1 MWNLTGGEVFATDPT
16 NASRTMLFDIVER
29 RWDPELC
36 DLLHV
41 PMSAL
46 PEVRPSSGRF
56 GVTSDRCAV
65 VPAASR
71 SAAIAGDQQAALFG
85 QACFEPG
92 MAKNTYGTG
101 SFVLLNVGDR
111 CPPPTEGMLTTIAWE
126 LADGTVAYALE
137 GAIFVTGAAI
147 QWLRDGLGIIDD
159 APQAGPL
166 AASVPDTGGV
176 YVVPAFTGLGSP
188 WWDPYARGADLG
200 ITRGTTRAH
209 LTRAVI
215 ESMAYQTRDVVDAMV
230 DASGTPITRPPRR
243 RRRVG
248 DGPACCRSRP
258 ISSAC
263 RSGDR
268 STARPPPSARRSSP
282 GSPKGCG
289 PTSTSIAARWQL
301 DATFT
306 PGRRPHG
313 RRPRPRPMA
322 AGRRAFTRL
331 GTRSRASPSRSSASA
346 SLREQRDARAFTLAD
361 RSIRPAGRHGHARS
375 RQVRP
380 HQIARGRRWT
390 SRRCWLPAR
399 NASSHLSS
407 GGCPCECTTTPSR
420 MTAAQSASATRAT
433 AAHRTANRSAASAS
447 ASSAPTP
454 APSGQDRRGHPRS
467 AARAR
472 RTRRRPRSPR

>member
-1 MWNLTGGEVFATDPT
+1 MLDPYFCGTKFEWLLTEGAVEVSDDLALGTIDTWLLWNLTGGEVFATDPT

-65 VPAASR
+65 VPGIPVSG
-71 SAAIAGDQQAALFG
+71 IAGDQQAALFG

-147 QWLRDGLGIIDD
+147 QWLRDGIDIIDE
-159 APQAGPL
+159 AAQAGPL
-166 AASVPDTGGV
+166 AASVPDNGGV

-188 WWDPYARGADLG
+188 WWDPYARGAVLG

-215 ESMAYQTRDVVDAMV
+215 EAMAYQTRDVGRRDGGRERHA
-230 DASGTPITRPPRR
+230 DHRPARR

-248 DGPACCRSRP
+248 DGRHAADAGRSARRAGSATGRPGDHRARRGVPRRPRRRCLARPRRRSPPAGSSTPRSRP
-258 ISSAC
+258 PTTE
-263 RSGDR
+263 RSPTSPTRNGCG
-268 STARPPPSARRSSP
+268 RSSV
-282 GSPKGCG
+282 
-289 PTSTSIAARWQL
+289 
-301 DATFT
+301 
-306 PGRRPHG
+306 H
-313 RRPRPRPMA
+313 A
-322 AGRRAFTRL
+322 AGNRN
-331 GTRSRASPSRSSASA
+331 PSGLALERVGDPREERDASA
-346 SLREQRDARAFTLAD
+346 FALAD

-375 RQVRP
+375 RQVGP
-380 HQIARGRRWT
+380 DQIAGSAVRVAEV
-390 SRRCWLPAR
+390 L
-399 NASSHLSS
+399 
-407 GGCPCECTTTPSR
+407 
-420 MTAAQSASATRAT
+420 AAVEEREQ
-433 AAHRTANRSAASAS
+433 
-447 ASSAPTP
+447 
-454 APSGQDRRGHPRS
+454 PR
-467 AARAR
+467 AARAAVR
-472 RTRRRPRSPR
+472 ASAPRRRRG